1 MHFFVLL
8 IFVELLTITVF
19 SYHMIYVTGIR
30 WRLYLYAACKNS
42 TKSWFTVDNG
52 GSNTGRLAGKAIYVN

>member
-1 MHFFVLL
+1 
-8 IFVELLTITVF
+8 
-19 SYHMIYVTGIR
+19 MIYVTGIR